1 MKPIP
6 GGGYASWSGTSMA
19 APHVAGA
26 AALLLQSKPDLTPE
40 DVKYIIE
47 HTTVDLGDPG
57 KDAKYGCGLV
67 DASKFIPPNVNK
79 LLKYRLSFP
88 EVVYK
93 GEPVEITVNATLGNV
108 VKINATITNPNNIT
122 YSLNFTNTTVHLWNA
137 IFTQTTELG
146 KYDLDVFILDM
157 QENITEFNENIYV
170 IANPANGVIN
180 DIIIPSDVPFNETL
194 PISVVFEN
202 IGDSDFEVLI
212 EVQILDNYTLVGSV
226 ESDSRIVSAGS
237 TSTFDLNWT
246 AKAPLG
252 TKTLKAVASFE
263 GEACVE
269 EKNFTIFDNSAPI
282 FSAINFDES
291 LIENDPALIEVEVE
305 DLSDL
310 TGNITI
316 ENPLGNVEVI
326 PLKTL
331 LKTNDLSILAGTYV
345 NTTDIGDYT
354 FSITVCDSVGFCTSS
369 ATHSFS
375 VAGCSNPHIMVVSEQ
390 EGSDP
395 ERFRGTLNDSYCVSV
410 WDKSRSDVPA
420 IAYLERFDAV
430 IWSTGN
436 YWADNVDDNSSMVL
450 INYTQNGGKLVLEG
464 PDIAFNHGYDEFM
477 NNVTHSVFEDDLFLS
492 SNQSNGSISITV
504 TRNHPIFKGLPS
516 NISFNASLSPYPDS
530 LNPANEGVEL
540 AKWNINGS
548 INDSALIA
556 FNGNGTKTLFIPF
569 MISALGSAQNTF
581 IENIVDWILTDENNA
596 DLVVGNIS
604 CDYLIEGNNSISVEV
619 KNIGSV
625 GATNA
630 RVDVFVDD
638 ALRETMNVDVPSGD
652 KVTLT
657 PVLTL
662 EPGVHELKVELNS
675 NYGVIEQN
683 YLNNI
688 KTERVGVATVEA
700 DLTPTALSFDIEDT
714 IVNITVQVE
723 NMGGSDVE
731 NAPVEFWIDNELFS
745 TKNVDVG
752 YGQTENVSV
761 DWQKE
766 NGMFDVLIKVDPY
779 HDVVE
784 SNYSNNDVSSILYV
798 CSKSRV
804 LIVDDSDT
812 EDYSTDEPSSADDIE
827 TVLKNNG
834 YCTVVWNESEKGVP
848 SIDYL
853 NQFDVVIWSAGDYWN
868 TVINE
873 SDVALLE
880 QYNGSIIF
888 EGSDIAFDHV
898 NDSFIQNYLHSEL
911 DRDII
916 LDNETEIILGEHE
929 ILANISLSNFGLN
942 KSLCPYPDSLTPTE
956 GLGVANWT
964 DAGSAIIVYDDSESR
979 MVYYGFSVD
988 SITDVEMIEKLVLN
1002 SVEWV
1007 AEVAVNE
1014 PPNASFTY
1022 SPTFPTTADTVQFT
1036 DTSPDSDGW
1045 IEKWFWDFGD
1055 GNHSTLQNPTH
1066 QYAES
1071 GTYWVTLTV
1080 TDNDNATNSTSRKLV
1095 FSLADDFNDGDADGW
1110 DYNENYWSVIG
1121 GEFVVNA
1128 PFGAAPGAWAGQEC
1142 WSDYAVE
1149 ADIMHTS
1156 LSKQRVDLVGRKTSG
1171 GFMLSSS
1178 TIILRLQTE

>member
-1 MKPIP
+1 MKEEKRRRDFIILLLAVASITALLFGASAYSFIEDDKNEGVSNSKHKIHPELQIQIRERPKENITILVQLKKEEDLDKIAGLIEKEGGVVTGKHKVGDVVTANIPANKIEEIARDYSVKSISPNRVYRALLQDSVPQINAPAMWSNGYNGSGIKIAILDTGIDSTHPMLQGKVVLEEVFTGEDHTYDVHGHGTHCAGIAAGVAPGALLINGKVLNDTGYGNDTGIIDAINWAVDPDGNPGTDDGADIISMSFGAPYSDLDSPILTAIKDAVEAGVVVVVAVGNCGPGCPSGSCHGYIGVETPGNSPDAISVGAVDKYNYWVCFSSGGYVNDTIIKPDVVAPGMNINSSIP

-395 ERFRGTLNDSYCVSV
+395 ERFRGY
-410 WDKSRSDVPA
+410 
-420 IAYLERFDAV
+420 
-430 IWSTGN
+430 
-436 YWADNVDDNSSMVL
+436 
-450 INYTQNGGKLVLEG
+450 
-464 PDIAFNHGYDEFM
+464 
-477 NNVTHSVFEDDLFLS
+477 
-492 SNQSNGSISITV
+492 
-504 TRNHPIFKGLPS
+504 
-516 NISFNASLSPYPDS
+516 
-530 LNPANEGVEL
+530 
-540 AKWNINGS
+540 
-548 INDSALIA
+548 
-556 FNGNGTKTLFIPF
+556 
-569 MISALGSAQNTF
+569 
-581 IENIVDWILTDENNA
+581 IE
-596 DLVVGNIS
+596 
-604 CDYLIEGNNSISVEV
+604 
-619 KNIGSV
+619 
-625 GATNA
+625 
-630 RVDVFVDD
+630 
-638 ALRETMNVDVPSGD
+638 
-652 KVTLT
+652 
-657 PVLTL
+657 
-662 EPGVHELKVELNS
+662 
-675 NYGVIEQN
+675 
-683 YLNNI
+683 
-688 KTERVGVATVEA
+688 
-700 DLTPTALSFDIEDT
+700 
-714 IVNITVQVE
+714 
-723 NMGGSDVE
+723 
-731 NAPVEFWIDNELFS
+731 
-745 TKNVDVG
+745 
-752 YGQTENVSV
+752 
-761 DWQKE
+761 
-766 NGMFDVLIKVDPY
+766 
-779 HDVVE
+779 
-784 SNYSNNDVSSILYV
+784 
-798 CSKSRV
+798 
-804 LIVDDSDT
+804 
-812 EDYSTDEPSSADDIE
+812 
-827 TVLKNNG
+827 
-834 YCTVVWNESEKGVP
+834 
-848 SIDYL
+848 
-853 NQFDVVIWSAGDYWN
+853 
-868 TVINE
+868 
-873 SDVALLE
+873 
-880 QYNGSIIF
+880 
-888 EGSDIAFDHV
+888 
-898 NDSFIQNYLHSEL
+898 
-911 DRDII
+911 
-916 LDNETEIILGEHE
+916 
-929 ILANISLSNFGLN
+929 
-942 KSLCPYPDSLTPTE
+942 
-956 GLGVANWT
+956 
-964 DAGSAIIVYDDSESR
+964 
-979 MVYYGFSVD
+979 
-988 SITDVEMIEKLVLN
+988 
-1002 SVEWV
+1002 
-1007 AEVAVNE
+1007 
-1014 PPNASFTY
+1014 
-1022 SPTFPTTADTVQFT
+1022 
-1036 DTSPDSDGW
+1036 
-1045 IEKWFWDFGD
+1045 
-1055 GNHSTLQNPTH
+1055 
-1066 QYAES
+1066 
-1071 GTYWVTLTV
+1071 
-1080 TDNDNATNSTSRKLV
+1080 
-1095 FSLADDFNDGDADGW
+1095 
-1110 DYNENYWSVIG
+1110 
-1121 GEFVVNA
+1121 
-1128 PFGAAPGAWAGQEC
+1128 
-1142 WSDYAVE
+1142 
-1149 ADIMHTS
+1149 
-1156 LSKQRVDLVGRKTSG
+1156 
-1171 GFMLSSS
+1171 
-1178 TIILRLQTE
+1178 